1 MGEPIIRVAVCDD
14 ARAVKLFFRQVL
26 EEEGDIEVASATS
39 TGRAAL
45 DALGRHRPD
54 VLLLDLLLPD
64 VADPAALICQ
74 LRERS
79 PATAIVLISNMPE
92 SKLKEEAE
100 RLGADGWMLKA
111 QKPEQL
117 RDAVRRALAP
127 GSEVSRRAAAD
138 GTRPA

>member
-1 MGEPIIRVAVCDD
+1 MGETIIRVAVCDD
-14 ARAVKLFFRQVL
+14 ARAVKMFLRQVL
-26 EEEGDIEVASATS
+26 EEEGDIEVVSATS

-45 DALGRHRPD
+45 DALARQQPE

-64 VADPAALICQ
+64 VADAGALVRE

-92 SKLKEEAE
+92 ANLRDEAG
-100 RLGADGWMLKA
+100 RVGADSWMLKA

-117 RDAVRRALAP
+117 RAGVREAVAARA
-127 GSEVSRRAAAD
+127 
-138 GTRPA
+138 

>member
-1 MGEPIIRVAVCDD
+1 MGEAIIRVAVCDD
-14 ARAVKLFFRQVL
+14 ARAVKMFFRHVL
-26 EEEGDIEVASATS
+26 EEEGDIEVVSATS

-45 DALGRHRPD
+45 DALGRQRPE

-64 VADPAALICQ
+64 VADPGALVRE

-92 SKLKEEAE
+92 ASLRGEAG
-100 RLGADGWMLKA
+100 RVGADGWMLKA

-117 RDAVRRALAP
+117 RAGVREVVAARA
-127 GSEVSRRAAAD
+127 
-138 GTRPA
+138 